1 MSFSASNSI
10 SLEVNDVFIQLGKF
24 DIDIRCMVNCSDELI
39 LDGILLL
46 RSNKSIVYLTSG
58 NKIVWQDLELND
70 RTETKSKTTCG
81 DNGLMYLYIKISRYL
96 VYPLKDI
103 GPYLCRLETF
113 SSDGAPFTYDSNI
126 VMLNITGNLDNL
138 SILFLSFLSL
148 KIFPFAFP

>member
-1 MSFSASNSI
+1 
-10 SLEVNDVFIQLGKF
+10 
-24 DIDIRCMVNCSDELI
+24 MVNCSDVLI
-39 LDGILLL
+39 LDGIRLL

-58 NKIVWQDLELND
+58 NKIVWQNLELND
-70 RTETKSKTTCG
+70 RTEAKSKTTCS

-113 SSDGAPFTYDSNI
+113 SSDGAPITYDSNK

-138 SILFLSFLSL
+138 SFLSFLFFFFFLFS
-148 KIFPFAFP
+148 F